1 MKNFFQDKIVAEDIS
16 NISIALLKIAKAL
29 EGKTMLITG
38 GSGFLG
44 SYMVGTILSLNKI
57 ILKEPCKIISVDNYI
72 TSSKKSKKKIPF
84 LTNIDHDIS
93 RPLHIKEPV
102 DYIIHAAGIASP
114 IYYKQYPLEAI
125 DVAVNGTRN
134 ILELAHRRAPK
145 SILYFSSS
153 EIYGD
158 PTADQIPIKET
169 YRGNVS
175 SIGPRACYDESKRL
189 GETLCMTYF
198 DLYKIPVKIVR
209 PFNIYGPGMKMNDY
223 RIMPNL
229 ISKYL
234 QKKKNLPIFGKGT
247 QTRAFCYISDAI
259 EGFFRVLLS
268 KKHGEIYNVG
278 NYEREITM
286 RDLAKLMNK
295 LFENKLKIKKT
306 TYPNDYP
313 KDEPRRRSPDITK
326 IKNNLGYR
334 PKIALKKG
342 LMRTITWC
350 KDNWS
355 VV

>member
-1 MKNFFQDKIVAEDIS
+1 MKNFFQDKIVAEDFS

-198 DLYKIPVKIVR
+198 DLYKVPVVIVR
-209 PFNIYGPGMKMNDY
+209 PFNVYGPSMKRNDRRVIPQFLSCAFAKKPLPIHGNGLQTRSY
-223 RIMPNL
+223 CYTTDALVGFFKAILTARGGEVYNIGSREGETNL
-229 ISKYL
+229 I
-234 QKKKNLPIFGKGT
+234 
-247 QTRAFCYISDAI
+247 
-259 EGFFRVLLS
+259 
-268 KKHGEIYNVG
+268 
-278 NYEREITM
+278 
-286 RDLAKLMNK
+286 DLAAVMEKL
-295 LFENKLKIKKT
+295 LRRPLTIAKIP
-306 TYPNDYP
+306 YPAEYP
-313 KDEPRRRSPDITK
+313 ADEPSR
-326 IKNNLGYR
+326 
-334 PKIALKKG
+334 
-342 LMRTITWC
+342 
-350 KDNWS
+350 
-355 VV
+355 